1 MSNGGGF
8 HYKTVLLSMSSIA
21 EGTQIDAYRVTRLLG
36 TGGMGAVYEAVHS
49 EINRKVAIKVLH
61 AHISARPEFKIRFTN
76 EAKIANLVDHPGLV
90 QVIGYGHLPDGAA
103 FLVMEYLKGETL
115 GDRLKRSGGVLSLSD
130 TVRLAYLIADSLDAA
145 HSKGVIHRDLKPD
158 NVMIVPDRNV
168 PGGERTKLLD
178 FGIAKLADNTDTAHV
193 PTQTGAM
200 MGTPAYM
207 SPEQCKGLRD
217 LDARTDVYA
226 LGVMLYVMLSGK
238 PPFEGSV
245 MEVASKHM
253 FEAPPPLDSM
263 MPGVQPDIAE
273 LALRM
278 LAKDKTLRPTMSEVV
293 ATLSTLIEH
302 NPTLKAQPPPVTRPA
317 GSGRVQLRW
326 LWLGLP
332 IGAVAMVAI
341 TLLAF
346 TLNKPHASR
355 RHDANL
361 PKPGGEAEKPRF
373 VRWDIDSEPP
383 GAKVISEPDGRHLC
397 MTPCKRE
404 QPLGTGM
411 IKVHVQLDGYADA
424 VLQLAAGSDEQRLV
438 SLSKLDSGAP
448 AQGAAGA
455 KDPRVPKKKSR
466 AGIDSAMKSP
476 NKTVP
481 YMTPQ
486 PEK

>member
-1 MSNGGGF
+1 MSTGGGCQ
-8 HYKTVLLSMSSIA
+8 YKPVLLSMSTIA

-36 TGGMGAVYEAVHS
+36 TGGMGAVYEAIHS

-61 AHISARPEFKIRFTN
+61 AHISARPEFKVRFTN
-76 EAKIANLVDHPGLV
+76 EAKIANIVDHPGLV

-115 GDRLKRSGGVLSLSD
+115 GDRLKRSGGMLPLSD

-145 HSKGVIHRDLKPD
+145 HSKGVTHRDLKPD

-178 FGIAKLADNTDTAHV
+178 FGIAKLADHTDAAHV

-200 MGTPAYM
+200 MGTPTYM

-238 PPFEGSV
+238 PPFDGSV

-263 MPGVQPDIAE
+263 VPGVQPDIAK

-278 LAKDKTLRPTMSEVV
+278 LAKDKTLRPTMSEVA

-302 NPTLKAQPPPVTRPA
+302 RSTLKPQPLPKTKPA
-317 GSGRVQLRW
+317 WSGRVQLRW

-332 IGAVAMVAI
+332 IGAVALATI
-341 TLLAF
+341 TLHAF
-346 TLNKPHASR
+346 TLNKPQASR
-355 RHDANL
+355 RHDADL
-361 PKPGGEAEKPRF
+361 PAPGGEAEKPGF
-373 VRWDIDSEPP
+373 VRWDIDSEPR

-411 IKVHVQLDGYADA
+411 IKVHVQLDGYADV
-424 VLQLAAGSDEQRLV
+424 VLQLATGSDEQRRV
-438 SLSKLDSGAP
+438 SLNKLDGKAP
-448 AQGAAGA
+448 ALSAAPA
-455 KDPRVPKKKSR
+455 KDPPATKKKSR
-466 AGIDSAMKSP
+466 AGIDLATKNL